1 MAQVEQYK
9 GKLGFEHRSEE
20 KLALAL
26 TELLDTLE
34 EFGHPALQINARDP
48 HRIGLDSDQYK
59 ISLRLRRIPLRLGV
73 RSPAGVPAPAA
84 YIELAMTP
92 CFPGACDQEISE
104 ILLAMI
110 LKRLAEALDPL
121 VIFWQDSN
129 KPLTPKQFLGAF
141 APMEER
147 STEELFASPAM
158 VIQDPETAVKD
169 ADALLQQAMN
179 DVSMGTE
186 APIATPVQAPMSMVQ
201 AASSSGAQAKSPHK
215 QAVEEPAVTMSAA
228 EKRLW
233 MADKARAE
241 AEAERARGQARFG
254 SADEATPLLE
264 QHCNEIQ
271 TTPRR
276 IKPRRKAL
284 GKTLQPVP
292 HASYQTV
299 FGKSRLNWVLGLPR
313 ATLQMLSNSIRSVD
327 LVLSVRA
334 LLTGMVILFLHG
346 SGMVQAA
353 AKVLLPH

>member
-20 KLALAL
+20 KLTLAL

-59 ISLRLRRIPLRLGV
+59 VSLRLRRIPLRLGV

-84 YIELAMTP
+84 YVELAMTP
-92 CFPGACDQEISE
+92 CYPEACDQEISE

-110 LKRLAEALDPL
+110 LKRLTEVLTPL

-129 KPLTPKQFLGAF
+129 KPLTPRQFLGAF
-141 APMEER
+141 SPMEER

-158 VIQDPETAVKD
+158 VINGEQEAVLA
-169 ADALLQQAMN
+169 ADTLLEKA
-179 DVSMGTE
+179 VTK
-186 APIATPVQAPMSMVQ
+186 
-201 AASSSGAQAKSPHK
+201 SSSTSKSAAEGSNKLP
-215 QAVEEPAVTMSAA
+215 VPAPVLNIERPILTMTQTDQPGPAMSAA

-233 MADKARAE
+233 RADQARAE

-264 QHCNEIQ
+264 QHCNEMEAK
-271 TTPRR
+271 PRR
-276 IKPRRKAL
+276 IKPRSKSRRKAL
-284 GKTLQPVP
+284 QPTS
-292 HASYQTV
+292 HTSYQTI
-299 FGKSRLNWVLGLPR
+299 FGQSRLDWFLGLPR
-313 ATLQMLSNSIRSVD
+313 AVLRAVTSAFRSVD
-327 LVLSVRA
+327 LVLSIRA

-353 AKVLLPH
+353 AKVLLP